1 MMRSWPLSEH
11 VLAARPVAV
20 GEARRHVRA
29 ELAKELP
36 SQTIADVEL
45 LTSELVSNAV
55 RHVTRDGN
63 GIGLNIVVG
72 SQTIHVSVVD
82 GGDGFDRTKLVGGP
96 RPDKGGWGLF
106 LVEELSDR
114 WGIQDDPHSV
124 WFEIDLAE

>member
-1 MMRSWPLSEH
+1 MFERMLP
-11 VLAARPVAV
+11 ADPFAV

-29 ELAKELP
+29 QLAKDLP
-36 SQTIADVEL
+36 SQTVADVEL

-55 RHVTRDGN
+55 RHAALNGN
-63 GIGLNIVVG
+63 GIGLDIVVG
-72 SQTIHVSVVD
+72 PQTVHVSVVD
-82 GGDGFDRTKLVGGP
+82 GGEGFDRTKLVRGP

-114 WGIQDDPHSV
+114 WGIQADPHSV

>member
-1 MMRSWPLSEH
+1 MSLFDH
-11 VLAARPVAV
+11 VLPADAFAV

-29 ELAKELP
+29 QLAKDLP
-36 SQTIADVEL
+36 SQTVADIEL

-55 RHVTRDGN
+55 RHATYDGN

-72 SQTIHVSVVD
+72 PQTVHVSVVD
-82 GGDGFDRTKLVGGP
+82 GGDGFDRTKLVRGP

-114 WGIQDDPHSV
+114 WGMQDDPHSV